1 MIRPS
6 VYTIPPHRSFAD
18 ALVAGLMA
26 REGRDRMTLA
36 RGLVLVPNN
45 RAARAV
51 QDAFVR
57 RAEGGLLLPRLVP
70 IGDPELDER
79 IGAFLDPI
87 DAEPIPPA
95 VDPLQ
100 RQLILARLIEESGGA
115 AGAEAMRLA
124 AELART
130 LDQLHVEGVPPQRLR
145 EIDVGELTE
154 HWARSLELFALVLEQ
169 WPKEL
174 ARLGRIDLSDR
185 RNRLLERVA
194 KRWRETP
201 PPGFV
206 VAAGI
211 STAAPAV
218 AAVLR
223 TVAFMSNGRVVF
235 DALDTGMPEEQWA
248 ALGPH
253 RPDPD
258 AEVAER
264 PVETHPQYHL
274 KLLLDRMGV
283 ARGEV
288 ERWRWGGGHAAR
300 AGRSRLIS
308 NALAPAR
315 FTTEWTDLPRKERD
329 RSGVELLEV
338 ATPAEEAQA
347 IALALR
353 EALETPGR
361 TAALVTPDRG
371 LAQRV
376 SAHLK
381 RWDIE
386 ADDSAGVPLSVTPP
400 GTLLLAIVE
409 AAAER
414 FAPVPLLA
422 LLKHPLVQAGEG
434 RAEWLEQVRRL
445 DRKLRG
451 PRPAPGLTHLP
462 EAVAAERAREWLGPL
477 EEVFSRS
484 SRAQSKDAGTESEQR
499 PSITLGTSEIG
510 SFAELLAAVREAAER
525 LAGDEV
531 WAKPAGRAAAEFF
544 AGLEGHGAE
553 GPARIAPD
561 SLGPMLTELMNGVA
575 VRPPQGGHPRIFI
588 RGLIE
593 ARLQQADLTILAGLN
608 EGTWPALPSPDPW
621 LAPRIRAELGLPGL
635 ETRIGLAAHSFAG
648 ALGAPQVL
656 ITRARRDARG
666 PAVASRFWLRLEAL
680 TGGLPRAGRLKHWAQ
695 ALDGVEETKPS
706 LRPAP
711 APPVAERPKRLS
723 VTDLDR
729 LKADPFAFYAKAMLK
744 LFPLDM
750 VDADPTAAW
759 RGTAVH
765 LVLQQWAEED
775 DCDPAK
781 LRPRAEAFLAG
792 ADAHPLMRALW
803 EPRLIEAIEWIAAEM
818 AERKA
823 EGHKV
828 LAVECEGE
836 LDVFG
841 VTLKGIADRID
852 RRPDGSLVIVDYKT
866 GNAPSP
872 KQVASGYAQ
881 QLGLIGLMAERGAFD
896 GVAGTA
902 GAFEYWSLARNTQDG
917 FGKIVSPVDPAGK
930 GGRIFTDQ
938 FVARAASNLQ
948 GAVERWLTGA
958 EPFTAKL
965 HPEHAPY
972 GDYDQLMR
980 LDEWYGRDA
989 SPSPLAGEG
998 DSAKPSW
1005 VRGAERSTASV
1016 AARSP
1021 SPSHSPAASGPLPL
1035 PERDRG

>member
-1 MIRPS
+1 VPRPS
-6 VYTIPPHRSFAD
+6 VYSIPPHRSFAD

-36 RGLVLVPNN
+36 RGLILLPNN
-45 RAARAV
+45 RAVRAV

-79 IGAFLDPI
+79 MGAMLDPL
-87 DAEPIPPA
+87 DAEPEPPA
-95 VDPLQ
+95 IEPLQ
-100 RQLILARLIEESGGA
+100 RQLILARLIEEAGGA
-115 AGAEAMRLA
+115 RGAEAIRLA

-130 LDQLHVEGVPPQRLR
+130 LDQLHVEEIAPGRLR
-145 EIDVGELTE
+145 DVDVGALTA
-154 HWARSLELFALVLEQ
+154 HWQRSLIVLELVLSR
-169 WPKEL
+169 WPEEL
-174 ARLGRIDLSDR
+174 ARLGRIDLTDR
-185 RNRLLERVA
+185 RNRLLARVA
-194 KRWRETP
+194 RRWRESP
-201 PPGFV
+201 PDGFV

-218 AAVLR
+218 ARLLR
-223 TVAFMSNGRVVF
+223 TVADLPDGRVVL
-235 DALDTGMPEEQWA
+235 DALDLTMPEAHWE

-253 RPDPD
+253 APDP
-258 AEVAER
+258 ETGR
-264 PVETHPQYHL
+264 TLRSVETHPQYHL

-315 FTTEWTDLPRKERD
+315 FTSEWTHLPRKERD
-329 RSGVELLEV
+329 RSGIELLEV

-381 RWDIE
+381 RWGVE
-386 ADDSAGVPLSVTPP
+386 ADDTAGVPLSVTPP

-422 LLKHPLVQAGEG
+422 LLKHPLVQAGEERG
-434 RAEWLEQVRRL
+434 AWLDQVRRL

-451 PRPAPGLTHLP
+451 PRPAPGLAHLP
-462 EAVAAERAREWLGPL
+462 DLPAVERARAWLMPL
-477 EEVFSRS
+477 EQAF
-484 SRAQSKDAGTESEQR
+484 ADAR
-499 PSITLGTSEIG
+499 TLP
-510 SFAELLAAVREAAER
+510 ELLAAVRETAHL

-531 WAKPAGRAAAEFF
+531 WAMAAGRAAAELF
-544 AGLEGHGAE
+544 AALEAFGGE
-553 GPARIAPD
+553 GPPRIDSAALAPI
-561 SLGPMLTELMNGVA
+561 LGELMAGVA

-593 ARLQQADLTILAGLN
+593 ARLQQADLTVLGGLN
-608 EGTWPALPSPDPW
+608 EGVWPALPSPDPW

-648 ALGAPQVL
+648 ALGAPRVL

-666 PAVASRFWLRLEAL
+666 PAVASRFWRRLEAL
-680 TGGLPRAGRLKHWAQ
+680 TGGLPRADRLLDWAR
-695 ALDGVEETKPS
+695 ALDASPMRQPVA
-706 LRPAP
+706 RPAP
-711 APPVAERPKRLS
+711 CPPVERRPRELA

-729 LKADPFAFYAKAMLK
+729 LKADPFAFYARAMLR
-744 LFPLDM
+744 LRVLDP
-750 VDADPTAAW
+750 VDADPTPVW
-759 RGTAVH
+759 RGNMVH
-765 LVLQQWAEED
+765 DVLEHWAKED

-781 LRPRAEAFLAG
+781 LRDRAERMLAG

-803 EPRLIEAIEWIAAEM
+803 QPRLIEAIDRIAATM
-818 AERKA
+818 AELKA
-823 EGHKV
+823 GGRSV
-828 LAVECEGE
+828 ALVEERGA
-836 LDVFG
+836 LDIFDI
-841 VTLKGIADRID
+841 TLIGRADRID
-852 RRPDGSLVIVDYKT
+852 RLPDGTLAIVDYKT

-872 KQVASGYAQ
+872 AQVAGGYAQ
-881 QLGLIGLMAERGAFD
+881 QLGLIGLMAERGGFAKL
-896 GVAGTA
+896 AGKA
-902 GAFEYWSLARNTQDG
+902 GAFEYWSLARNREDG
-917 FGKIVSPVDPAGK
+917 FGKIVSPTDPNGAR
-930 GGRIFTDQ
+930 GRIPTDQ
-938 FVARAASNLQ
+938 FVERAARTLQ
-948 GAVERWLTGA
+948 HAVETWLTGA
-958 EPFTAKL
+958 APFTAKL

-980 LDEWYGRDA
+980 WEEWRGREKDA
-989 SPSPLAGEG
+989 
-998 DSAKPSW
+998 
-1005 VRGAERSTASV
+1005 
-1016 AARSP
+1016 
-1021 SPSHSPAASGPLPL
+1021 
-1035 PERDRG
+1035 

>member
-1 MIRPS
+1 MRPGAGAGLDFARAADSVLGVSSPRPS
-6 VYTIPPHRSFAD
+6 VHTIPPHRSFAD

-26 REGRDRMTLA
+26 REGRDRMELA
-36 RGLVLVPNN
+36 RGLILVPNN
-45 RAARAV
+45 RAGRAI

-79 IGAFLDPI
+79 IGAFFDPAGE
-87 DAEPIPPA
+87 DKPIPPA
-95 VDPLQ
+95 IDPLQ

-115 AGAEAMRLA
+115 AGGEAMRLA
-124 AELART
+124 SELART
-130 LDQLHVEGVPPQRLR
+130 LDQLHVESVAPGRLR
-145 EIDVGELTE
+145 EIDVGELGA
-154 HWARSLELFALVLEQ
+154 HWARSLELFSLVLDR
-169 WPKEL
+169 WPEEL

-185 RNRLLERVA
+185 RNRLLDRVA
-194 KRWRETP
+194 RRWRDRP
-201 PPGFV
+201 PEGFV

-218 AAVLR
+218 AGVLR
-223 TVAFMSNGRVVF
+223 SVAFMPRGRVVF
-235 DALDTGMPEEQWA
+235 DALDTGMPEDQWQS
-248 ALGPH
+248 LGPH
-253 RPDPD
+253 APDPATGL
-258 AEVAER
+258 AEQ
-264 PVETHPQYHL
+264 PIETHPQYHL
-274 KLLLDRMGV
+274 KLLLERMGV

-315 FTTEWTDLPRKERD
+315 YTVEWTSLPRKDRD
-329 RSGVELLEV
+329 RRGVELLEV

-381 RWDIE
+381 RWNID
-386 ADDSAGVPLSVTPP
+386 ADDSAGVALSVTPP

-434 RAEWLEQVRRL
+434 RADWLDQVRRL
-445 DRKLRG
+445 DLKLRG
-451 PRPAPGLTHLP
+451 PRLAPGLAHLP
-462 EAVAAERAREWLGPL
+462 ETLCTERARSWLAPL
-477 EEVFSRS
+477 EAAF
-484 SRAQSKDAGTESEQR
+484 AGEAAL
-499 PSITLGTSEIG
+499 PV
-510 SFAELLAAVREAAER
+510 LLAAVREAGER
-525 LAGDEV
+525 LAGDEL
-531 WAKPAGRAAAEFF
+531 WAKPAGRAAAELL
-544 AGLEGHGAE
+544 ATLEEHGDE
-553 GPARIAPD
+553 GPRRIQPD
-561 SLGPMLTELMNGVA
+561 ALGPILTELMNAVA

-593 ARLQQADLTILAGLN
+593 ARLQQADLTILGGLN

-666 PAVASRFWLRLEAL
+666 PAVASRFWRRLEAL
-680 TGGLPRAGRLKHWAQ
+680 TGGLPQAHRLKSWAQ
-695 ALDGVEETKPS
+695 ALDGVDVPRPVP
-706 LRPAP
+706 RPAP
-711 APPVAERPKRLS
+711 SPPVEARPKKLS

-729 LKADPFAFYAKAMLK
+729 LKADPFAFYAKAMLG
-744 LFPLDM
+744 LYPLDM

-765 LVLQQWAEED
+765 LVLQRWAEED

-781 LRPRAEAFLAG
+781 LRQRAEAMLAD

-803 EPRLIEAIEWIAAEM
+803 EPRLIEAIEWIAGEM
-818 AERKA
+818 AERRA
-823 EGHKV
+823 AGHKV
-828 LAVECEGE
+828 LAVECKGQ

-841 VTLKGIADRID
+841 VTLKGVADRID
-852 RRPDGSLVIVDYKT
+852 RGPDGGLVIVDYKT

-872 KQVASGYAQ
+872 KQVAGGYAQ
-881 QLGLIGLMAERGAFD
+881 QLGLIGLLAENGAFEN
-896 GVAGTA
+896 VSGTA
-902 GAFEYWSLARNTQDG
+902 TAFEYWSLARNTQDG
-917 FGKIVSPVDPAGK
+917 FGKVVSPVDPGGARGK
-930 GGRIFTDQ
+930 IPTDQ
-938 FVARAASNLQ
+938 FVGRAASNLK
-948 GAVERWLTGA
+948 GAVERWLTGEEA
-958 EPFTAKL
+958 FTAKL

-980 LDEWYGRDA
+980 LDEWYGREA
-989 SPSPLAGEG
+989 SQPGGANAEEGE
-998 DSAKPSW
+998 
-1005 VRGAERSTASV
+1005 
-1016 AARSP
+1016 
-1021 SPSHSPAASGPLPL
+1021 
-1035 PERDRG
+1035 

>member
-1 MIRPS
+1 VSRPS

-36 RGLVLVPNN
+36 RGLILVPNN
-45 RAARAV
+45 RAARAI

-79 IGAFLDPI
+79 LGSFLDPLN
-87 DAEPIPPA
+87 DTETVPPA
-95 VDPLQ
+95 IDPLQ
-100 RQLILARLIEESGGA
+100 RQLILARLIEERGDVPGS
-115 AGAEAMRLA
+115 EAMRLA
-124 AELART
+124 ADLART
-130 LDQLHVEGVPPQRLR
+130 LDQLHVEGVAPERLR
-145 EIDVGELTE
+145 DVDVGELTE
-154 HWARSLELFALVLEQ
+154 HWARSLQLLTVVLDQ

-185 RNRLLERVA
+185 RNRLLNRVA
-194 KRWRETP
+194 RRWRTEP
-201 PPGFV
+201 PDGFV

-211 STAAPAV
+211 STTAPSV

-223 TVAFMSNGRVVF
+223 SVAFLANGRVVF
-235 DALDTGMPEEQWA
+235 DALDTAMLEEPWQ

-253 RPDPD
+253 RPDPVTGLAD
-258 AEVAER
+258 R
-264 PVETHPQYHL
+264 PIETHPQYHL
-274 KLLLDRMGV
+274 KLLLDRMGM
-283 ARGEV
+283 ARSEV

-308 NALAPAR
+308 NALAPAK
-315 FTTEWTDLPRKERD
+315 FTVGWTDLPRKDRD

-361 TAALVTPDRG
+361 TAGLVTPDRG

-381 RWDIE
+381 RWGID

-434 RAEWLEQVRRL
+434 RTAWL
-445 DRKLRG
+445 DRVRDLDRALRG
-451 PRPAPGLTHLP
+451 PRPAPGLGAIPP
-462 EAVAAERAREWLGPL
+462 EPEDYPRVVAWWPDVRDMLAPL
-477 EEVFSRS
+477 ENVFGSDGNALADLLSAIRET
-484 SRAQSKDAGTESEQR
+484 AEQ
-499 PSITLGTSEIG
+499 
-510 SFAELLAAVREAAER
+510 
-525 LAGDEV
+525 LAGDEA
-531 WAKPAGRAAAEFF
+531 WAKPAGRAAAELIV
-544 AGLEGHGAE
+544 GLEQHALHGPRRIDAE
-553 GPARIAPD
+553 A
-561 SLGPMLTELMNGVA
+561 LGPILTELMNGIA

-593 ARLQQADLTILAGLN
+593 ARLQQADLTVLGGLN

-656 ITRARRDARG
+656 VTRARRDARG

-680 TGGLPRAGRLKHWAQ
+680 TGGMARAGRLKNWAQ
-695 ALDGVEETKPS
+695 ALDGVETP
-706 LRPAP
+706 RPATRPQP
-711 APPVAERPKRLS
+711 APPVVERPKRLS

-744 LFPLDM
+744 LYPLEI

-765 LVLQQWAEED
+765 AVLEEWAKAD
-775 DCDPAK
+775 GCDPSK
-781 LRPRAEAFLAG
+781 LRPRAERMLRD

-803 EPRLIEAIEWIAAEM
+803 QPRLMEAIDWIAEEM
-818 AERKA
+818 LARKA
-823 EGHKV
+823 AGDTV
-828 LAVECEGE
+828 LAAECKGE
-836 LDVFG
+836 VDVFG

-852 RRPDGSLVIVDYKT
+852 RQAGGGLVIIDYKT
-866 GNAPSP
+866 GNPPSH
-872 KQVASGYAQ
+872 KQVEHGYAQ
-881 QLGLIGLMAERGAFD
+881 QLGLIGMMAQMGAFE
-896 GVAGTA
+896 GVSGTA
-902 GAFEYWSLARNTQDG
+902 TAFEYWSLARNTQDG

-930 GGRIFTDQ
+930 GGRIFNDQ
-938 FVARAASNLQ
+938 FVARAAGNLK

-980 LDEWYGRDA
+980 LDEWYGRDQ
-989 SPSPLAGEG
+989 
-998 DSAKPSW
+998 
-1005 VRGAERSTASV
+1005 R
-1016 AARSP
+1016 
-1021 SPSHSPAASGPLPL
+1021 
-1035 PERDRG
+1035 

>member
-1 MIRPS
+1 
-6 VYTIPPHRSFAD
+6 
-18 ALVAGLMA
+18 MA

-87 DAEPIPPA
+87 DEEPIPPA
-95 VDPLQ
+95 VGPLQ

-130 LDQLHVEGVPPQRLR
+130 LDQLHVESVPPQRLR

-154 HWARSLELFALVLEQ
+154 HWARSLKLFELVLDR
-169 WPKEL
+169 WPREL

-194 KRWRETP
+194 NRWRESP

-218 AAVLR
+218 AALLR
-223 TVAFMSNGRVVF
+223 TVAFMPNGRVVF
-235 DALDTGMPEEQWA
+235 DALDPGMPEEQWA

-253 RPDPD
+253 RADP
-258 AEVAER
+258 ETGIAER
-264 PVETHPQYHL
+264 PVETHPQFHL

-329 RSGVELLEV
+329 RSGVEVLEV
-338 ATPAEEAQA
+338 ATPADEAQA

-353 EALETPGR
+353 EGLEVPGR

-381 RWDIE
+381 RWNID

-400 GTLLLAIVE
+400 GTLLLAIAE
-409 AAAER
+409 AVAER

-451 PRPAPGLTHLP
+451 PRPAPGLAHLP
-462 EAVAAERAREWLGPL
+462 DTVASERVWAWLAPLEAVFAAGA
-477 EEVFSRS
+477 
-484 SRAQSKDAGTESEQR
+484 
-499 PSITLGTSEIG
+499 
-510 SFAELLAAVREAAER
+510 SFVDLLAAVRETAER

-531 WAKPAGRAAAEFF
+531 WAKPAGRAAAELF
-544 AGLEGHGAE
+544 AGLEEHAAD
-553 GPARIAPD
+553 GPARIDAD
-561 SLGPMLTELMNGVA
+561 ALGPMLTELMNGVA

-680 TGGLPRAGRLKHWAQ
+680 TGGLPRAERLKHWAQ
-695 ALDGVEETKPS
+695 SLDGVEEPKPTP
-706 LRPAP
+706 RPAP
-711 APPVAERPKRLS
+711 APPVEARPKRLS

-744 LFPLDM
+744 LFPLDP

-759 RGTAVH
+759 RGTMVH
-765 LVLQQWAEED
+765 KVLELWAKED
-775 DCDPAK
+775 DCDPAR
-781 LRPRAEAFLAG
+781 LRPRAEAMLAD

-803 EPRLIEAIEWIAAEM
+803 EPRLIEAIDWIAAEM
-818 AERKA
+818 AVRKA
-823 EGHKV
+823 DGHRV
-828 LAVECEGE
+828 LAVECKGE
-836 LDVFG
+836 IEDFG
-841 VTLKGIADRID
+841 VTLKGVADRID
-852 RRPDGSLVIVDYKT
+852 RRPDGSLAIIDYKT

-902 GAFEYWSLARNTQDG
+902 GGFEYWSLARNTQDG
-917 FGKIVSPVDPAGK
+917 FGKIVTPVDPVGK

-980 LDEWYGRDA
+980 LEEWYGRDQS
-989 SPSPLAGEG
+989 SPANAGEG
-998 DSAKPSW
+998 AHAKHGGGAGREADGNTHPPAQG
-1005 VRGAERSTASV
+1005 RGTGPSTAFG
-1016 AARSP
+1016 
-1021 SPSHSPAASGPLPL
+1021 GPPPQAQLGEDL
-1035 PERDRG
+1035 

>member
-1 MIRPS
+1 MSRPS

-18 ALVAGLMA
+18 ALVAGLMV

-36 RGLVLVPNN
+36 RGLILVPNN
-45 RAARAV
+45 RAARAI

-79 IGAFLDPI
+79 LGSFLDPLD
-87 DAEPIPPA
+87 DAEPVPPA
-95 VDPLQ
+95 IDPLQ
-100 RQLILARLIEESGGA
+100 RQLILARLIEERGGA
-115 AGAEAMRLA
+115 TGSEAMRLA
-124 AELART
+124 ADLART
-130 LDQLHVEGVPPQRLR
+130 LDQLHVEGIAPQRLR
-145 EIDVGELTE
+145 DVDVGELTE
-154 HWARSLELFALVLEQ
+154 HWAHSLQLLRVVLDQ
-169 WPKEL
+169 WPREL
-174 ARLGRIDLSDR
+174 ERLGRIDLSDR

-194 KRWRETP
+194 RRWRTQP
-201 PPGFV
+201 PDGFV

-211 STAAPAV
+211 STTAPSV

-223 TVAFMSNGRVVF
+223 SVAFMANGRVVF
-235 DALDTGMPEEQWA
+235 DALDSTMPDERWA

-253 RPDPD
+253 RPDPGTGIAD
-258 AEVAER
+258 R
-264 PVETHPQYHL
+264 PIETHPQYHL

-308 NALAPAR
+308 NALAPAK
-315 FTTEWTDLPRKERD
+315 FTVEWTDLPRKDRD

-353 EALETPGR
+353 EALETPAR

-376 SAHLK
+376 SALLK
-381 RWDIE
+381 RWGID

-422 LLKHPLVQAGEG
+422 LLKHPLVQADEG
-434 RAEWLEQVRRL
+434 RPVWL
-445 DRKLRG
+445 DRVRDLDRSLRG
-451 PRPAPGLTHLP
+451 PRPAPGLASIPPDPEEHKRAAAWWP
-462 EAVAAERAREWLGPL
+462 EARAMLEPLAAAFDG
-477 EEVFSRS
+477 
-484 SRAQSKDAGTESEQR
+484 
-499 PSITLGTSEIG
+499 G
-510 SFAELLAAVREAAER
+510 SDLTRLLAAVRETAER

-531 WAKPAGRAAAEFF
+531 WAKPAGRAAAELI
-544 AGLEGHGAE
+544 AGLEEHVPHGPRRIDADMV
-553 GPARIAPD
+553 GPI
-561 SLGPMLTELMNGVA
+561 LTELMNGVA

-593 ARLQQADLTILAGLN
+593 ARLQQADLTILGGLN

-621 LAPRIRAELGLPGL
+621 LAPRIRAELNLPGL

-656 ITRARRDARG
+656 VTRARRDARG

-680 TGGLPRAGRLKHWAQ
+680 TGGMPRAARLKDWAL
-695 ALDGVEETKPS
+695 ALDGVETPQPVA
-706 LRPAP
+706 RPQP

-744 LFPLDM
+744 LYPLEI

-765 LVLQQWAEED
+765 AVLEEWAKQD
-775 DCDPAK
+775 GCDPSR
-781 LRPRAEAFLAG
+781 LRPRAEQMLRD

-803 EPRLIEAIEWIAAEM
+803 QPRLMEAIDWIADEM
-818 AERKA
+818 LARQTA
-823 EGHKV
+823 GDTV
-828 LAVECEGE
+828 LAAECKGE
-836 LDVFG
+836 VNVFG

-852 RRPDGSLVIVDYKT
+852 RLVGGGLAIVDYKT
-866 GNAPSP
+866 GNPPSH
-872 KQVASGYAQ
+872 KQVEHGYAQ
-881 QLGLIGLMAERGAFD
+881 QLGLIGMMAQMGAFE
-896 GVAGTA
+896 GVSGTA
-902 GAFEYWSLARNTQDG
+902 TAFEYWSLARNTQDG

-930 GGRIFTDQ
+930 GGRIFNDQ
-938 FVARAASNLQ
+938 FVDRASDNLQ
-948 GAVERWLTGA
+948 AAVERWLTGP

-980 LDEWYGRDA
+980 LDEWYGRDQ
-989 SPSPLAGEG
+989 
-998 DSAKPSW
+998 
-1005 VRGAERSTASV
+1005 R
-1016 AARSP
+1016 
-1021 SPSHSPAASGPLPL
+1021 
-1035 PERDRG
+1035 

>member
-1 MIRPS
+1 VPRSS

-18 ALVAGLMA
+18 ALAAGLMA

-36 RGLVLVPNN
+36 RGLILVPNN
-45 RAARAV
+45 RAGRAI

-79 IGAFLDPI
+79 LGTLLDPI
-87 DAEPIPPA
+87 EDAEPIPPA
-95 VDPLQ
+95 IDPLR
-100 RQLILARLIEESGGA
+100 RQLILARLIEEQGGA
-115 AGAEAMRLA
+115 TGGEAIRLA
-124 AELART
+124 AELARA
-130 LDQLHVEGVPPQRLR
+130 LDQLHVESVPPHRLR

-154 HWARSLELFALVLEQ
+154 HWARSLKLFELVLTR
-169 WPKEL
+169 WPEEL

-194 KRWRETP
+194 KRWREAP

-218 AAVLR
+218 ARLLR
-223 TVAFMSNGRVVF
+223 TITTMPNGRVVF
-235 DALDTGMPEEQWA
+235 DALDTTMPEDQWQS
-248 ALGPH
+248 LGPH
-253 RPDPD
+253 DPDPVTGS
-258 AEVAER
+258 AAR
-264 PVETHPQYHL
+264 PVETHPQFHL

-283 ARGEV
+283 GRGEV

-315 FTTEWTDLPRKERD
+315 FTTEWTHLERKDRD

-381 RWDIE
+381 RWGVD

-400 GTLLLAIVE
+400 GTLLRALVE

-422 LLKHPLVQAGEG
+422 LLKHPLVQPGEG
-434 RAEWLEQVRRL
+434 RTEWLDQVRRL
-445 DRKLRG
+445 DLKLRG
-451 PRPAPGLTHLP
+451 PRPAPGLVHVPGGEWWNEVRAWLEP
-462 EAVAAERAREWLGPL
+462 LEQAFARETTL
-477 EEVFSRS
+477 
-484 SRAQSKDAGTESEQR
+484 AG
-499 PSITLGTSEIG
+499 
-510 SFAELLAAVREAAER
+510 LLAAVRDTAER

-531 WAKPAGRAAAEFF
+531 WARPAGRAAADLFER
-544 AGLEGHGAE
+544 LEAHGAE
-553 GPARIAPD
+553 GPRTIDPGALEPI
-561 SLGPMLTELMNGVA
+561 LTELMNGVA

-588 RGLIE
+588 WGLIE
-593 ARLQQADLTILAGLN
+593 ARLQQADLTILGGLN

-680 TGGLPRAGRLKHWAQ
+680 TGGLPRADRLAQ
-695 ALDGVEETKPS
+695 WTRGLDAVATRQPVD
-706 LRPAP
+706 RPAP
-711 APPVAERPKRLS
+711 APPVETRPKKLS

-744 LFPLDM
+744 LRVLDA

-759 RGTAVH
+759 RGTMVH
-765 LVLQQWAEED
+765 DVLEAWGKED
-775 DCDPAK
+775 DCDPSR
-781 LRPRAEAFLAG
+781 LRARAEAMLAG
-792 ADAHPLMRALW
+792 TDAHPLMRALW
-803 EPRLIEAIEWIAAEM
+803 EPRLIEAIDWIAAQM
-818 AERKA
+818 AEMKAGGRKP
-823 EGHKV
+823 
-828 LAVECEGE
+828 LAVEVRGE
-836 LDVFG
+836 LDRFG
-841 VTLKGIADRID
+841 VTLIGRADRID
-852 RRPDGSLVIVDYKT
+852 RLPDGSLAIVDYKT
-866 GNAPSP
+866 GKAPSAA
-872 KQVASGYAQ
+872 QVQHGYAQ
-881 QLGLIGLMAERGAFD
+881 QLGLIGLMAENGAFE
-896 GVAGTA
+896 GVGGTA
-902 GAFEYWSLARNTQDG
+902 GAFEYWSLARNKKDG
-917 FGKIVSPVDPAGK
+917 FGEISSPVDAGGK

-938 FVARAASNLQ
+938 FVTHAARNLQ

-972 GDYDQLMR
+972 GAYDQLMR
-980 LDEWYGRDA
+980 LDEWFGRDQ
-989 SPSPLAGEG
+989 G
-998 DSAKPSW
+998 
-1005 VRGAERSTASV
+1005 
-1016 AARSP
+1016 
-1021 SPSHSPAASGPLPL
+1021 
-1035 PERDRG
+1035 

>member
-1 MIRPS
+1 VSRPS

-26 REGRDRMTLA
+26 REGRDRMALA
-36 RGLVLVPNN
+36 RGLILLPNN
-45 RAARAV
+45 RAVRAV

-57 RAEGGLLLPRLVP
+57 RADGGLLLPRLVT

-79 IGAFLDPI
+79 LGAFLDPI
-87 DAEPIPPA
+87 DGGEPIPPA

-115 AGAEAMRLA
+115 TGGEAMRLA

-130 LDQLHVEGVPPQRLR
+130 LDQLHVESVPPRRLR

-154 HWARSLELFALVLEQ
+154 HWARSLQVFALVLDR

-174 ARLGRIDLSDR
+174 ERLGRIDLSDR

-194 KRWRETP
+194 KRWRERP
-201 PPGFV
+201 PAGFV

-218 AAVLR
+218 AGLLR
-223 TVAFMSNGRVVF
+223 TVAFIETGRVVF
-235 DALDTGMPEEQWA
+235 DALDIAMPEEQWQ

-253 RPDPD
+253 RPDP
-258 AEVAER
+258 ETGIAER

-274 KLLLDRMGV
+274 KLLLDRMGIG
-283 ARGEV
+283 RGEV

-315 FTTEWTDLPRKERD
+315 FTTEWTELPRKERD

-381 RWDIE
+381 RWGID

-422 LLKHPLVQAGEG
+422 LLKHPLVQPGEG
-434 RAEWLEQVRRL
+434 RAEWLDQVRRL

-451 PRPAPGLTHLP
+451 PRPAPGLAHLP
-462 EAVAAERAREWLGPL
+462 ETVCTGRVRELLGPL
-477 EEVFSRS
+477 EDVFFDTRS
-484 SRAQSKDAGTESEQR
+484 SRAKSRGDGTEAEVR
-499 PSITLGTSEIG
+499 PSTSLRTSEG
-510 SFAELLAAVREAAER
+510 VSLGDLLAAVRETAER
-525 LAGDEV
+525 LGGDEV
-531 WAKPAGRAAAEFF
+531 WAKPAGRAAAELL
-544 AGLEGHGAE
+544 AGLEEHGAE
-553 GPARIAPD
+553 GPARIDPD
-561 SLGPMLTELMNGVA
+561 ALGPMLTELMNGVA

-588 RGLIE
+588 WGLIE
-593 ARLQQADLTILAGLN
+593 ARLQQADLTILGGLN
-608 EGTWPALPSPDPW
+608 EGTWPTLPSPDPW

-680 TGGLPRAGRLKHWAQ
+680 TGGLPRADRLKHWAQ
-695 ALDGVEETKPS
+695 ALDGVDEPRPAP
-706 LRPAP
+706 RPAP
-711 APPVAERPKRLS
+711 APPVEARPRKLS

-729 LKADPFAFYAKAMLK
+729 LKADPFAFYAKAMLG
-744 LFPLDM
+744 LRALDM
-750 VDADPTAAW
+750 VDADATAAW
-759 RGTAVH
+759 RGTVVH
-765 LVLQQWAEED
+765 EVLEKWAKED
-775 DCDPAK
+775 DCDPAR
-781 LRPRAEAFLAG
+781 LRARAEAMLADP
-792 ADAHPLMRALW
+792 AAHPLMRALW
-803 EPRLIEAIEWIAAEM
+803 QPRLMEAIDWIAAETARM
-818 AERKA
+818 KAQGRKVA
-823 EGHKV
+823 
-828 LAVECEGE
+828 AVEEEGE
-836 LDVFG
+836 LEIFG
-841 VTLKGIADRID
+841 VQLKGRADRID
-852 RRPDGSLVIVDYKT
+852 RLPDGGLAIVDYKT
-866 GNAPSP
+866 GNAPTP
-872 KQVASGYAQ
+872 KQVAGGYAQ
-881 QLGLIGLMAERGAFD
+881 QLGLIGLMAERGAFKS
-896 GVAGTA
+896 VSGTA
-902 GAFEYWSLARNTQDG
+902 TAFEYWSLARNKDDG
-917 FGKIVSPVDPAGK
+917 FGKIVSPTDPTGAR
-930 GGRIFTDQ
+930 GRIRTDE
-938 FVARAASNLQ
+938 FVAHASGKLRE
-948 GAVERWLTGA
+948 AVEKWLTGS

-980 LDEWYGRDA
+980 LDEWYGREIN
-989 SPSPLAGEG
+989 PSPLVGEG
-998 DSAKPSW
+998 DSAKPSG
-1005 VRGAERSTASV
+1005 VRGEHLPR
-1016 AARSP
+1016 RPSP

-1035 PERDRG
+1035 PQGERD

>member
-1 MIRPS
+1 VIRAS

-45 RAARAV
+45 RAARAI

-57 RAEGGLLLPRLVP
+57 RADGGLLLPRLVP

-87 DAEPIPPA
+87 DAAPIPPA

-115 AGAEAMRLA
+115 VGAEAMRLA

-130 LDQLHVEGVPPQRLR
+130 LDQLHVEGVAPQRLR

-154 HWARSLELFALVLEQ
+154 HWARSLKLFALVLDR
-169 WPKEL
+169 WPEEL

-223 TVAFMSNGRVVF
+223 AVAFMPNGRVVF
-235 DALDTGMPEEQWA
+235 DALDTGMPEEQWT

-253 RPDPD
+253 RPDP
-258 AEVAER
+258 ETGVADR

-274 KLLLDRMGV
+274 KLLLDRMGI

-315 FTTEWTDLPRKERD
+315 FTTEWTGLARKERD

-353 EALETPGR
+353 ETLETPGK

-376 SAHLK
+376 SAHLR
-381 RWDIE
+381 RWGVD

-451 PRPAPGLTHLP
+451 PRPAPGLEHLP
-462 EAVAAERAREWLGPL
+462 ETVAAERTREWLGPL
-477 EEVFSRS
+477 EEAFILRS
-484 SRAQSKDAGTESEQR
+484 SRAKSRGDGTESEVR
-499 PSITLGTSEIG
+499 PSTTHGTSEQG
-510 SFAELLAAVREAAER
+510 HFAVVLAAIRETAER

-531 WAKPAGRAAAEFF
+531 WAKPAGRAAAELL
-544 AGLEGHGAE
+544 AGLEDYAAD
-553 GPARIAPD
+553 GPGRIDPD
-561 SLGPMLTELMNGVA
+561 ALAPMLTELMNGVA
-575 VRPPQGGHPRIFI
+575 VRPPQGGHPRVFI

-608 EGTWPALPSPDPW
+608 VGTWPALPSPDPW

-648 ALGAPQVL
+648 ALGAPRVL

-680 TGGLPRAGRLKHWAQ
+680 TGGLPRAGSLKHWAR
-695 ALDGVEETKPS
+695 ALDGVDEPQPS
-706 LRPAP
+706 PRPAP

-744 LFPLDM
+744 LFPLEM

-775 DCDPAK
+775 DCDPVR
-781 LRPRAEAFLAG
+781 LRPRAEEFLAG

-803 EPRLIEAIEWIAAEM
+803 EPRLIEAIDWIAAEM

-828 LAVECEGE
+828 LAVECKGE
-836 LDVFG
+836 IEVFG

-872 KQVASGYAQ
+872 KQVAGGYAQ
-881 QLGLIGLMAERGAFD
+881 QLGLIGLMAQRGAFD
-896 GVAGTA
+896 GVSGTA

-917 FGKIVSPVDPAGK
+917 FGKIVTPVDPAGK

-938 FVARAASNLQ
+938 FVERAASNLQ

-980 LDEWYGRDA
+980 LDEWYGRDQSFPA
-989 SPSPLAGEG
+989 NAGEG
-998 DSAKPSW
+998 DHAEHGGGARSEAEGISARFAAGP
-1005 VRGAERSTASV
+1005 STAFGG
-1016 AARSP
+1016 P
-1021 SPSHSPAASGPLPL
+1021 PPPAELGEDLQ
-1035 PERDRG
+1035 

>member
-1 MIRPS
+1 VSRPA

-45 RAARAV
+45 RAGLAIR
-51 QDAFVR
+51 DAFVR

-79 IGAFLDPI
+79 IGAFLDPA
-87 DAEPIPPA
+87 DTDDPIPPA

-100 RQLILARLIEESGGA
+100 RQLILARLIEEKGGA
-115 AGAEAMRLA
+115 TGGEAMRLA
-124 AELART
+124 ADLTRT
-130 LDQLHVEGVPPQRLR
+130 LDQLHVEGIPPQRLGA
-145 EIDVGELTE
+145 IDPGELTV
-154 HWARSLELFALVLEQ
+154 HWQRSLALFELVLSD
-169 WPKEL
+169 WPEEL
-174 ARLGRIDLSDR
+174 SRLGKIDLADR
-185 RNRLLERVA
+185 RNRLLDRVA

-211 STAAPAV
+211 STAAPVV
-218 AAVLR
+218 ASLLK
-223 TVAFMSNGRVVF
+223 TVAFMANGRVVF
-235 DALDTGMPEEQWA
+235 DALDIGMPQEQWA

-253 RPDPD
+253 DADPETGFAD
-258 AEVAER
+258 R

-283 ARGEV
+283 GRGEV

-308 NALAPAR
+308 NALAPAL
-315 FTTEWTDLPRKERD
+315 FTTEWTELPRKERD

-338 ATPAEEAQA
+338 ATPADEAQA

-353 EALETPGR
+353 GAIETPGR

-381 RWDIE
+381 RWNID
-386 ADDSAGVPLSVTPP
+386 ADDSAGVALAVTPP
-400 GTLLLAIVE
+400 GTLLLAIIE

-422 LLKHPLVQAGEG
+422 LLKHPLVQAGDE
-434 RAEWLEQVRRL
+434 RSAWLDEVRRL
-445 DRKLRG
+445 DLKLRG
-451 PRPAPGLTHLP
+451 PRPAPGLANVPGGEWWERVRGWLEP
-462 EAVAAERAREWLGPL
+462 LEQGFAAETSL
-477 EEVFSRS
+477 
-484 SRAQSKDAGTESEQR
+484 AG
-499 PSITLGTSEIG
+499 
-510 SFAELLAAVREAAER
+510 LLACVREAGER
-525 LAGDEV
+525 LAGDEL
-531 WAKPAGRAAAEFF
+531 WARPAGRAAADLLTR
-544 AGLEGHGAE
+544 LEEHGPD
-553 GPARIAPD
+553 GPSRIEPSALAPV
-561 SLGPMLTELMNGVA
+561 LTELMNGVA
-575 VRPPQGGHPRIFI
+575 VRPAQGGHPRIFI
-588 RGLIE
+588 WGLIE
-593 ARLQQADLTILAGLN
+593 ARLQQADLTILGGLN
-608 EGTWPALPSPDPW
+608 EGAWPALPSPDPW

-680 TGGLPRAGRLKHWAQ
+680 TGGLPRANRLAAWAG
-695 ALDGVEETKPS
+695 ALDGVEQPAPVA
-706 LRPAP
+706 RPAP
-711 APPVAERPKRLS
+711 APPVDARPRTLS

-729 LKADPFAFYAKAMLK
+729 LKADPFAFYAKAMLR
-744 LFPLDM
+744 LRALDA

-759 RGTAVH
+759 RGTMVH
-765 LVLQQWAEED
+765 EVLEQWGKQD
-775 DCDPAK
+775 DCDPDK
-781 LRPRAEAFLAG
+781 LRPRAEAMLAG
-792 ADAHPLMRALW
+792 NGAHPLMRALW

-818 AERKA
+818 SAMKQAGRNVA
-823 EGHKV
+823 
-828 LAVECEGE
+828 AVEAAGE
-836 LDVFG
+836 LEIFG
-841 VTLKGIADRID
+841 VQLKGRADRID
-852 RRPDGSLVIVDYKT
+852 RLPDGSLAIIDYKT
-866 GNAPSP
+866 GNAPTP
-872 KQVASGYAQ
+872 KQVTNGYAQ
-881 QLGLIGLMAERGAFD
+881 QLGLIGLMAEQGAFD
-896 GVAGTA
+896 GVSGAAT
-902 GAFEYWSLARNTQDG
+902 AFEYWSLARNTQDG

-930 GGRIFTDQ
+930 NGRIFNDQ
-938 FVARAASNLQ
+938 FVERASRNLQ
-948 GAVERWLTGA
+948 GAVERWLTGV

-980 LDEWYGRDA
+980 LEEWYGRD
-989 SPSPLAGEG
+989 G
-998 DSAKPSW
+998 
-1005 VRGAERSTASV
+1005 
-1016 AARSP
+1016 
-1021 SPSHSPAASGPLPL
+1021 
-1035 PERDRG
+1035 

>member
-1 MIRPS
+1 VIRSS

-26 REGRDRMTLA
+26 REGRDRMMLA

-45 RAARAV
+45 RAARAI

-100 RQLILARLIEESGGA
+100 RQLILARLIEQSDGA

-130 LDQLHVEGVPPQRLR
+130 LDQLHVEGVAPHRLR

-154 HWARSLELFALVLEQ
+154 HWARSLELFALVLDQ

-185 RNRLLERVA
+185 RNLLLERVA

-201 PPGFV
+201 PAGFV

-211 STAAPAV
+211 STVAPAV

-223 TVAFMSNGRVVF
+223 TVAFMPNGRVVF
-235 DALDTGMPEEQWA
+235 DALDAGMPEAQWD

-253 RPDPD
+253 RADP
-258 AEVAER
+258 ETGIAER
-264 PVETHPQYHL
+264 PVETHSQYHL

-288 ERWRWGGGHAAR
+288 QRWRWGGGHAAR

-308 NALAPAR
+308 SALAPAR
-315 FTTEWTDLPRKERD
+315 FTTEWTDLPRKDRD

-361 TAALVTPDRG
+361 MAALVTPDRG

-381 RWDIE
+381 RWGID

-445 DRKLRG
+445 DLKLRG
-451 PRPAPGLTHLP
+451 PRPAPGLAHLP
-462 EAVAAERAREWLGPL
+462 ETVAAERAQEWLGPL
-477 EEVFSRS
+477 EAAFSGLYGIS
-484 SRAQSKDAGTESEQR
+484 
-499 PSITLGTSEIG
+499 
-510 SFAELLAAVREAAER
+510 ELLAATRETAER

-531 WAKPAGRAAAEFF
+531 WAKPAGRAAAELL
-544 AGLEGHGAE
+544 AGLEEHAAE
-553 GPARIAPD
+553 GPARIDPVA
-561 SLGPMLTELMNGVA
+561 LGPMLTELMNGVA
-575 VRPPQGGHPRIFI
+575 VRPPQGGHPRVFI

-593 ARLQQADLTILAGLN
+593 ARLQQADLTILGGLN

-680 TGGLPRAGRLKHWAQ
+680 TGGLPRADRLKHWAQ
-695 ALDGVEETKPS
+695 TLDGVDEPTPS
-706 LRPAP
+706 PRPAP

-729 LKADPFAFYAKAMLK
+729 LKGDPFAFYAKAMLK

-775 DCDPAK
+775 DCDPSK

-803 EPRLIEAIEWIAAEM
+803 EPRLIEAIDWIAAEM

-828 LAVECEGE
+828 LAVECKGE
-836 LDVFG
+836 FDVFG
-841 VTLKGIADRID
+841 VTLKGVADRID

-972 GDYDQLMR
+972 ADYDQLMR
-980 LDEWYGRDA
+980 LEEWYGR
-989 SPSPLAGEG
+989 E
-998 DSAKPSW
+998 
-1005 VRGAERSTASV
+1005 GAE
-1016 AARSP
+1016 
-1021 SPSHSPAASGPLPL
+1021 
-1035 PERDRG
+1035 